1 MRDLNPDL
9 QSLVDAARDADG
21 PRPDDRER
29 VRRALAAQ
37 IGGAAL
43 LASTAATSSASAAG
57 ATSAVT
63 VAAAVSTAASLST
76 KLAVVALLVA
86 GGVGTAALTRA
97 ARPRV
102 VTVTVPSVSAD
113 RPRALPEDSVA
124 RPSASVTNVPTTEAV
139 RVDVAPARIAVRP
152 RRDAV
157 EPSRSTVVA
166 PRVEEAAP
174 PSSLVEELSLLRAA
188 QGSLRSGGADRAL
201 DLLSQHA
208 SRFPDGAL
216 REERLALR
224 VVALCD
230 SGRRS
235 EARAA
240 AEQFV
245 RGAPNSVLVERVR
258 ASCAGPGSVDS
269 VTGADPSRH

>member
-9 QSLVDAARDADG
+9 QSLVDATRDADG

-37 IGGAAL
+37 IGAAAL
-43 LASTAATSSASAAG
+43 LASTAATGSASAAG

-63 VAAAVSTAASLST
+63 VAATVTTAASLST

-86 GGVGTAALTRA
+86 GGVGTVALTRA

-102 VTVTVPSVSAD
+102 VTVTVPSVPD
-113 RPRALPEDSVA
+113 ERPRAQPETSVGRSPA
-124 RPSASVTNVPTTEAV
+124 STISAPATEALH
-139 RVDVAPARIAVRP
+139 VDVAPARVAVRP
-152 RRDAV
+152 RREATAV
-157 EPSRSTVVA
+157 A
-166 PRVEEAAP
+166 ARVEQPAP
-174 PSSLVEELSLLRAA
+174 PSSLVAELSLLRAA
-188 QGSLRSGGADRAL
+188 QGALRSGGADHAL

-230 SGRRS
+230 AGRRA
-235 EARAA
+235 EARVLG
-240 AEQFV
+240 EEFV
-245 RGAPNSVLVERVR
+245 RGAPRSVLVERVR
-258 ASCAGPGSVDS
+258 ASCVGAGTVDS
-269 VTGADPSRH
+269 VTGSDPSRH